1 MDSQEFFAPGQE
13 DALGAMSLFHAWA
26 TRAGMTSGDTQSVWN
41 DCRGMSLAYLSA
53 RMHIQASYSAFST
66 REIEL

>member
-41 DCRGMSLAYLSA
+41 DCRGMSLAYLRA
-53 RMHIQASYSAFST
+53 RMHI
-66 REIEL
+66 